1 MKLETIINTMC
12 LRVLGI
18 VYTQAQGFDI
28 SRPVCEYTALYT
40 QILKLV
46 VSLHNGFDTGL
57 TEKGE
62 LL

>member
-1 MKLETIINTMC
+1 MC

-62 LL
+62 PL